1 MAMTVPLWLAE
12 QNQWTSFVWVL
23 FACRFDPNHCN
34 LSPARALLWRQAQ
47 ASQKGERK
55 FTMWNPTA
63 VMWLLANVAL
73 TIGGC
78 MVLRH
83 YLINNREKR

>member
-1 MAMTVPLWLAE
+1 
-12 QNQWTSFVWVL
+12 
-23 FACRFDPNHCN
+23 
-34 LSPARALLWRQAQ
+34 
-47 ASQKGERK
+47 
-55 FTMWNPTA
+55 MWNPTA